1 MPLKF
6 LQPRP
11 AGKRRSDG
19 LVIFSAFAWGLLVL
33 AGFLMVWKYENT
45 PALDALRAAKQ
56 WPAESGLTLAADSRH
71 TLVMLAHPKCPCTR
85 ASIGELELLMTQAQ
99 NKLSAYVLFM
109 KPEGEAEDW
118 TQTDLWHK
126 ARAIPDV
133 QVIMDEGGK
142 KAKHFKGETSG
153 QTYLYDPL
161 GKLQF
166 AGGITISRGHSGSN
180 PGRSAI
186 VSYIH
191 EGKAKIKQTASF
203 GCPLFSDS
211 LNKAEAKA

>member
-1 MPLKF
+1 MPLNF
-6 LQPRP
+6 SQPRLT
-11 AGKRRSDG
+11 GKTKNDAW
-19 LVIFSAFAWGLLVL
+19 VIFSALAWGIMVL
-33 AGFLMVWKYENT
+33 AGFLLVWKYENT
-45 PALDALRAAKQ
+45 PTFDALRAAKQ
-56 WPAESGLTLAADSRH
+56 WPAESGLALAPEPRH

-85 ASIGELELLMTQAQ
+85 ASIGELELLMTQTQ
-99 NKLSAYVLFM
+99 KKLSAYVLFM

-118 TQTDLWHK
+118 TRTDLWHK

-142 KAKHFKGETSG
+142 KARHFKAETSG
-153 QTYLYDPL
+153 QVYLYDPS

-191 EGKAKIKQTASF
+191 EGKIKVKQTASF

-211 LNKAEAKA
+211 LRKAEAKA